1 MSRFQLDERC
11 SPERR
16 TRTSHGPYA
25 SRADRRLVQPFTTA
39 PTLSTARHAFL
50 RLMFAFK
57 ITGPSLRSSC
67 RASRMPAVLAL
78 RPTLL
83 QLRCFSH
90 TRVQHNPQR
99 RPSGPP
105 YQQPHGPQQKPA
117 LPAEPVD
124 PNFRYLP
131 DQAPQS
137 HEAAIEAIKQRLP
150 RIKVYYLRPA
160 IWAIAVSCGI
170 FLGLSYLE
178 AKRELKKQSA
188 SAGGWLQALPWNTR
202 RQGPS
207 SPTDIETGAWNGLD
221 PITRLGYGIIGANTG
236 IHLSSFLVPRAWDLL
251 WHLPARNV
259 NYTQFT
265 SMFVHSG
272 ALHFFFNMYF
282 LNNFMTPVGYSRL
295 FEGSP
300 YHTLAFYLSTGVLS
314 GYAQHLATLI
324 PTQKSVIPEIFV
336 RCGGASGALFGILGV
351 FCMQYPTAGL
361 GIMFV
366 PVHFEAQYVLP
377 AILLFDFIGM
387 VRGYTFVKFGHAV
400 SSQCCRSLSCLL
412 MLAGPSRWRIA
423 RCGILAI

>member
-1 MSRFQLDERC
+1 M
-11 SPERR
+11 
-16 TRTSHGPYA
+16 
-25 SRADRRLVQPFTTA
+25 
-39 PTLSTARHAFL
+39 
-50 RLMFAFK
+50 
-57 ITGPSLRSSC
+57 
-67 RASRMPAVLAL
+67 
-78 RPTLL
+78 
-83 QLRCFSH
+83 
-90 TRVQHNPQR
+90 QHNPQR
-99 RPSGPP
+99 RPPRP
-105 YQQPHGPQQKPA
+105 AHQQRPVPQQNA
-117 LPAEPVD
+117 DISTD
-124 PNFRYLP
+124 PIDLNSRYLP
-131 DQAPQS
+131 RQGPLSED
-137 HEAAIEAIKQRLP
+137 AILEELSQELGHT
-150 RIKVYYLRPA
+150 KVRYLRPA

-170 FLGLSYLE
+170 FVGLSYLE
-178 AKRELKKQSA
+178 AKRELKKEST
-188 SAGGWLQALPWNTR
+188 SAGGWLQAPQWNTR
-202 RQGPS
+202 RQGP
-207 SPTDIETGAWNGLD
+207 PTPTEVVTGAWNGLD
-221 PITRLGYGIIGANTG
+221 PISRVSYGIIGANTG

-324 PTQKSVIPEIFV
+324 PTQKHVIPEVFI

-387 VRGYTFVKFGHAV
+387 VRGYSFVKFGHAV
-400 SSQCCRSLSCLL
+400 SS
-412 MLAGPSRWRIA
+412 
-423 RCGILAI
+423 

>member
-1 MSRFQLDERC
+1 M
-11 SPERR
+11 
-16 TRTSHGPYA
+16 
-25 SRADRRLVQPFTTA
+25 FT
-39 PTLSTARHAFL
+39 
-50 RLMFAFK
+50 FK
-57 ITGPSLRSSC
+57 IVGPSLRSAC
-67 RASRMPAVLAL
+67 HTSRMPAISAL
-78 RPTLL
+78 RPTLS

-99 RPSGPP
+99 KPPTYPHQQPQQQPGPP
-105 YQQPHGPQQKPA
+105 I
-117 LPAEPVD
+117 D
-124 PNFRYLP
+124 PIDPKFRYLP
-131 DQAPQS
+131 DQGPQS
-137 HEAAIEAIKQRLP
+137 PEEAIEEVRQRLP
-150 RIKVYYLRPA
+150 QIKVYYLRPA

-178 AKRELKKQSA
+178 AKKELKKESA
-188 SAGGWLQALPWNTR
+188 SVGGWLQVPQWTPR
-202 RQGPS
+202 RQGP
-207 SPTDIETGAWNGLD
+207 PTPTEVVTGAWNSSD
-221 PITRLGYGIIGANTG
+221 AISRLGYGIIGANTG
-236 IHLSSFLVPRAWDLL
+236 IHLSSFLAPRAWDSL

-300 YHTLAFYLSTGVLS
+300 NHTLAFYLSTGVLS

-324 PTQKSVIPEIFV
+324 PTQKSIIPEIFV
-336 RCGGASGALFGILGV
+336 RCGGASGALFGVLGI

-387 VRGYTFVKFGHAV
+387 VRGYTFVRFGHAAHFV
-400 SSQCCRSLSCLL
+400 GGLLGVAYSQLDGKTNVWRPLVRRWKDSLRQKS
-412 MLAGPSRWRIA
+412 
-423 RCGILAI
+423 